1 MGDARG
7 HATAP
12 AMARRPTPESPPARR
27 APVSPAAKATTRDQP
42 KAATRE
48 AARPAARRGAWRW
61 LRWLVL
67 LTIWGGIA
75 LGALLLVLIWDL
87 PRTDLALTT
96 TRRAGVTLE
105 ATDGRVIATSGDVV
119 GDIVR
124 LRDLPAHLPQA
135 VIAIEDRRFRDHYG
149 IDPIGIARAAYVNF
163 TAGRVSQGGSTLTQQ
178 LAKNLFLTPERSFRR
193 KAQEAVMAL
202 WLEWKFTK
210 DELLEIY
217 LNRVYLGGGAYGV
230 DAAARLYFGV
240 PAPRLNLWQ
249 SAVLAGLPK
258 APSRLNPRSAPE
270 AAARRAAEVLDAMAE
285 TGAITQRQATAA
297 AESIRIAPRPSRDSG
312 WFADWVMEDLGN
324 RFPGNADLVLRTT
337 LDLRVQAVV
346 EQRLEALLAGQGQR
360 ARVGQGAVVVLEA
373 ATGNVRAM
381 AGGRDYRATQFNR
394 ATQAR
399 RQPGSAFKPFVF
411 LTALE
416 AGATPLDTVADGPLT
431 LGGWSPGNGAWRG
444 RGEISLEEALAQ
456 SVNTAA
462 VRVLQRGGGARAVT
476 ETARRFGLPGPF
488 PRDATIALGT
498 GEVTLIDLAAAYAP
512 FATGGLLPQP
522 RGLTA
527 ARADGQAVGI
537 APPAARRVTTPEA
550 AQAMRRMLDA
560 VVARGTGRAA
570 QPPGARAVAGKTGTT
585 QDFRD
590 AWFIGIAPVAA
601 GALIIGIWLGNDDGA
616 PMAEVAGGGLPARL
630 FRDIL
635 EGLSPAEAA
644 PANGG

>member
-1 MGDARG
+1 MPAPLGRRGAAMLQRAR
-7 HATAP
+7 
-12 AMARRPTPESPPARR
+12 MARIARKPEPPAHPR
-27 APVSPAAKATTRDQP
+27 APSR
-42 KAATRE
+42 
-48 AARPAARRGAWRW
+48 RPAPPAPPKRPRRAWRW
-61 LRWLVL
+61 LRWIVL
-67 LTIWGGIA
+67 LTIWGGVA
-75 LGALLLVLIWDL
+75 LAGLLVFLTWDL

-105 ATDGRVIATSGDVV
+105 ATDGRIIATSGDVV

-124 LRDLPAHLPQA
+124 LRDLPPHLPAA
-135 VIAIEDRRFRDHYG
+135 VIAIEDRRFRDHFG

-163 TAGRVSQGGSTLTQQ
+163 TTGRVAQGGSTLTQQ

-202 WLEWKFTK
+202 WLEWKFSK

-217 LNRVYLGGGAYGV
+217 LNRVYLGAGAYGV

-240 PAPRLNLWQ
+240 PASRLNLWQ
-249 SAVLAGLPK
+249 SAILAGLPK

-270 AAARRAAEVLDAMAE
+270 AAAGRAAEVLDAMAD
-285 TGAITQRQATAA
+285 TGAITARQASQA
-297 AESIRIAPRPSRDSG
+297 AEAIRIPPRPSRDSG
-312 WFADWVMEDLGN
+312 WFADWVMDDLGS

-337 LDLRVQAVV
+337 LDLRMQAVV
-346 EQRLEALLAGQGQR
+346 EARLEALLAGPGQR
-360 ARVGQGAVVVLEA
+360 ARVGQGAVVAMEA

-381 AGGRDYRATQFNR
+381 AGGRDFRASQFNR

-416 AGATPLDTVADGPLT
+416 GGASPQDPVADGPLT
-431 LGGWSPGNGAWRG
+431 LGGWSPGNGAWRP
-444 RGEISLEEALAQ
+444 RGEITMDEALAH

-462 VRVLQRGGGARAVT
+462 VRVLQRSGGARAAI

-488 PRDATIALGT
+488 QRDATIALGT
-498 GEVTLIDLAAAYAP
+498 GEVTLLDLTAAYAP
-512 FATGGLLPQP
+512 FANGGLLPDA
-522 RGLTA
+522 RGLA
-527 ARADGQAVGI
+527 SARADGRVVPV
-537 APPAARRVTTPEA
+537 APPASHRVTTPEA
-550 AQAMRRMLDA
+550 AQAMRRMLEA

-590 AWFIGIAPVAA
+590 AWFIGLAPVS
-601 GALIIGIWLGNDDGA
+601 GTGLVIGIWLGNDDGF
-616 PMAEVAGGGLPARL
+616 PMVDVAGGTLPARL
-630 FRDIL
+630 FREIL
-635 EGLSPAEAA
+635 EGLAQSEP
-644 PANGG
+644 PNPPGGG